1 MLMLRTWL
9 IEHRLKSSANSSL
22 FAKVNSALD
31 VQGWVARHD
40 DLLGQV
46 FEFFKLW
53 HEDVWMD
60 QVEKGQIRLAQF
72 DSLRAGLNQGMDEL
86 D

>member
-1 MLMLRTWL
+1 
-9 IEHRLKSSANSSL
+9 
-22 FAKVNSALD
+22 
-31 VQGWVARHD
+31 
-40 DLLGQV
+40 
-46 FEFFKLW
+46 
-53 HEDVWMD
+53 MD